1 VQFDNAKETFTHTC
15 SNQSDPND
23 LLVQATTNMKGTN
36 HMKAGAMKSRSTLFA
51 VALFLLAVPLIAT
64 AEDIPAGAWSGTWL
78 ASTAKSK
85 FPGPAPKLDQVT
97 IQPDGSIAVHVESAD
112 GKIADWSYKPQAGT
126 FVSIQGRENVT
137 VKIIKVS
144 DYRLDQ
150 VWNSKGELKKSHAT
164 LSKDGK
170 TQTFYAAPG
179 KDKDG
184 KPFQEIVV
192 YEKQPG

>member
-1 VQFDNAKETFTHTC
+1 
-15 SNQSDPND
+15 
-23 LLVQATTNMKGTN
+23 MKTRVT
-36 HMKAGAMKSRSTLFA
+36 KSRICLFA
-51 VALFLLAVPLIAT
+51 VALFLIALPLIAT
-64 AEDIPAGAWSGTWL
+64 AEDIPAGAWAGTWV
-78 ASTAKSK
+78 ASAAKSK

-97 IQPDGSIAVHVESAD
+97 IQPDGSIAVHVEGSD
-112 GKIADWSYKPQAGT
+112 GKIVDWSYKPQVGT
-126 FVSIQGRENVT
+126 FVPIQGRDSVT

-150 VWNSKGELKKSHAT
+150 VWDSKGKISKSHAT

-184 KPFQEIVV
+184 KPVQEIVV